1 MVALMAVLALSACA
15 RDTAPQLMNLRSA
28 TNGPDEFGIVP
39 PKALELPSDMAA
51 LPPPTPGQAN
61 RTDPTPRA
69 DAIAALGGDVAR
81 TARGD
86 TRLMTHVARFGV
98 APDIRETLAVEDLE
112 YRRKNNGR
120 VLERLFK
127 VTVYYR
133 AYAPQALD
141 PQAEL
146 AHWRALGLPTPSAP
160 PAGAAAELAKRK

>member
-1 MVALMAVLALSACA
+1 MLHVLVS
-15 RDTAPQLMNLRSA
+15 P
-28 TNGPDEFGIVP
+28 
-39 PKALELPSDMAA
+39 
-51 LPPPTPGQAN
+51 
-61 RTDPTPRA
+61 
-69 DAIAALGGDVAR
+69 
-81 TARGD
+81 
-86 TRLMTHVARFGV
+86 
-98 APDIRETLAVEDLE
+98 PDIRETLAVEDLE

-133 AYAPQALD
+133 AYAQQALD

>member
-69 DAIAALGGDVAR
+69 DAIAALGGDVDR

-133 AYAPQALD
+133 AYAQQALD